1 MTIKLK
7 QVGKNNHRIEWPKKA
22 CLSKKGISL
31 RILPRFQ
38 GLALDYKARERTT
51 DSVVLWHGFKKA
63 ADVLKIWNS
72 TVNSRGQ
79 HSIYPLC
86 QVLYSGDNVFL
97 KTRDLFPNSFQTQED
112 TIT

>member
-1 MTIKLK
+1 MNGQKKLAF
-7 QVGKNNHRIEWPKKA
+7 QT
-22 CLSKKGISL
+22 KGISL

-51 DSVVLWHGFKKA
+51 ESVVLWHGFKKA
-63 ADVLKIWNS
+63 TDVLKIWNS

-86 QVLYSGDNVFL
+86 QVLYSGDNVIL
-97 KTRDLFPNSFQTQED
+97 KTRDLFPNSFQT
-112 TIT
+112 